1 MTQDEM
7 TQNKMTP
14 NKIRNTILKAIYSDN
29 DLKEDL
35 VLKGGNALKFY
46 DITDRASQ
54 DLDFSIKESIRYQKE
69 NEGERLRT
77 LISDAFQQVGFLV
90 VGFEFIEKPQK
101 KKTCLH
107 FGEDIRFLLR

>member
-1 MTQDEM
+1 MTP
-7 TQNKMTP
+7 NKMTP
-14 NKIRNTILKAIYSDN
+14 DEIRNTILKAIYSDN

-69 NEGERLRT
+69 NEGEKLRA
-77 LISDAFQQVGFLV
+77 LILDAFKQVGFWLLDLNSLKNLKK
-90 VGFEFIEKPQK
+90 G

-107 FGEDIRFLLR
+107 IGEDIRFLLR